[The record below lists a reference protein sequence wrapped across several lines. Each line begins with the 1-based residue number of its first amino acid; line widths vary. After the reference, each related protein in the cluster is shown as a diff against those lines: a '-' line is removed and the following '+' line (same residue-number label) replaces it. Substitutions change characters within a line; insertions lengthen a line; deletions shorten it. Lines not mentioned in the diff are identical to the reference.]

1 MHPDGHKENMR
12 SCSPIV
18 HGTSSITAFRPSPS
32 SSTVSPK
39 VSDTDTYNFLNTPC
53 YFMQLSA
60 FKFSNLHMSLLW
72 GGEGFLV
79 SVYVSFL
86 PSKNL
91 ASLSTLPP
99 FKVELDIPSSV
110 PPQYPSFSFTGQFNL
125 CSPFLQGKIMT
136 DAHSTLSVLFDNG
149 TPTHFSTCTPQEL
162 GAGWDPLCLFPNS
175 FRPLVPVSVT
185 K

>member
-1 MHPDGHKENMR
+1 MHPDGHKENMW
-12 SCSPIV
+12 SCSLIV
-18 HGTSSITAFRPSPS
+18 HGTSSITAFRPSTS

-60 FKFSNLHMSLLW
+60 FKFSNLHMLLLW

-136 DAHSTLSVLFDNG
+136 DAHSTLSVLWQWD
-149 TPTHFSTCTPQEL
+149 THTLQHLHSL
-162 GAGWDPLCLFPNS
+162 GAGCFLRSTVFVLKLIYATC
-175 FRPLVPVSVT
+175 T
-185 K
+185 C